1 MSGSGRAR
9 VGSTL
14 RPTPPSE
21 VLVSDIPEADAQEQH
36 RGANGDDDEES
47 PDIDAEASE
56 ADAIDQAE
64 DLRHSGHPTGER
76 SQEVPEADAYEQ
88 SLDVGGDEEDE
99 ARD

>member
-1 MSGSGRAR
+1 
-9 VGSTL
+9 
-14 RPTPPSE
+14 
-21 VLVSDIPEADAQEQH
+21 VSDIPEADAQEQR

-64 DLRHSGHPTGER
+64 DLRHSRHPTDGR
-76 SQEVPEADAYEQ
+76 SAEVPEADAYEQ
-88 SLDVGGDEEDE
+88 SLDVGGDEADE